1 MKKEKLNLEP
11 IEGFKVMEWLRGVR
25 EADYRLYKENP
36 QEYFK
41 RIGVSYEEVKK
52 RRTRREYANKARK
65 QPVPAA

>member
-36 QEYFK
+36 KEYFK

-52 RRTRREYANKARK
+52 RRARREQANKARK